1 MSTCKLLLEMKKRID
16 NGEDPEKVIPYT
28 LPFNISREDYIEI
41 LHFAKQVLPDG
52 VRRDSIIFTLEDIAN
67 ESRRDSQL

>member
-16 NGEDPEKVIPYT
+16 NGEDPDKVIPYT

-52 VRRDSIIFTLEDIAN
+52 VRRDSIIFTLKDIEN

>member
-16 NGEDPEKVIPYT
+16 NGEDPDKVIPYT

>member
-1 MSTCKLLLEMKKRID
+1 MSTCKFLLEMKKRID
-16 NGEDPEKVIPYT
+16 NGEDPDKVIPYT